1 MEGVKA
7 QLVQVFWDWEH
18 WWVWKGL
25 AGVNLGDLGLIDGE
39 KLGRVWSVC
48 GGVGLVAA
56 VLERCSLPRCG
67 VRDGDALR

>member
-18 WWVWKGL
+18 WWAWKGL

-39 KLGRVWSVC
+39 KLGRVWVC
-48 GGVGLVAA
+48 VGGWVWWQL
-56 VLERCSLPRCG
+56 LERCSLPRCG